1 MTLQN
6 ESKSQLISKSNEITN
21 AIERAQR
28 RALSSFNLH
37 HVPAD
42 FQSEIVPPYSTSVFT
57 IEDFNRVRTN
67 ADPIYSSP
75 LTVDGLKWRLKVSKL
90 STTIQFS
97 LVTFD

>member
-6 ESKSQLISKSNEITN
+6 ESKSQLIAKSNEIMN
-21 AIERAQR
+21 AIDRAQR
-28 RALSSFNLH
+28 RALSPFSLH

-57 IEDFNRVRTN
+57 IDDFNRVRTN

-75 LTVDGLKWRLKVSKL
+75 LTVDGLKWRLKVLFASC
-90 STTIQFS
+90 S
-97 LVTFD
+97 L